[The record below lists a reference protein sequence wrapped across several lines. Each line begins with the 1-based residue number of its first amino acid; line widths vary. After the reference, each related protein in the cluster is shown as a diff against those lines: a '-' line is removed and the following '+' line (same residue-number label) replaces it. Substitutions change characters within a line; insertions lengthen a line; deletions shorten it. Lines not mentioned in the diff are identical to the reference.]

1 MKKKTI
7 PLWAIITVL
16 ALLIVG
22 IFYSYNSFY
31 LRKAKV
37 ISSYVE
43 NFQEYD
49 ESDVKEIILSSINH
63 KVVIAPSVDDKIR
76 ISYFQKADNMNVST
90 FENKTIKIDL
100 IERVENLD
108 SLLFKTEKKIDVITI
123 YLPATSTLKLN
134 IKTIY
139 GSLSIKNL
147 TLDSV
152 VYSCT
157 TGDIFVENVSFKTLT
172 LSANTSNISLDTIL
186 FNKADVKCVEGAITL
201 KYPLSLNECKSII
214 NSIYGQLLINGESL
228 FIIDE
233 EGQQQQVNYYKS
245 DDQLTYQYQMNMQLM
260 RGDINIFSNEVV
272 DEESPQQQ

>member
-49 ESDVKEIILSSINH
+49 ESDVKEIILSTINH

-90 FENKTIKIDL
+90 FENKTIKI
-100 IERVENLD
+100 IRQY
-108 SLLFKTEKKIDVITI
+108 TI
-123 YLPATSTLKLN
+123 
-134 IKTIY
+134 
-139 GSLSIKNL
+139 
-147 TLDSV
+147 
-152 VYSCT
+152 
-157 TGDIFVENVSFKTLT
+157 
-172 LSANTSNISLDTIL
+172 SNI
-186 FNKADVKCVEGAITL
+186 CVG
-201 KYPLSLNECKSII
+201 YN
-214 NSIYGQLLINGESL
+214 
-228 FIIDE
+228 F
-233 EGQQQQVNYYKS
+233 
-245 DDQLTYQYQMNMQLM
+245 
-260 RGDINIFSNEVV
+260 
-272 DEESPQQQ
+272 

>member
-76 ISYFQKADNMNVST
+76 ISYF
-90 FENKTIKIDL
+90 
-100 IERVENLD
+100 
-108 SLLFKTEKKIDVITI
+108 
-123 YLPATSTLKLN
+123 P
-134 IKTIY
+134 
-139 GSLSIKNL
+139 
-147 TLDSV
+147 
-152 VYSCT
+152 
-157 TGDIFVENVSFKTLT
+157 
-172 LSANTSNISLDTIL
+172 
-186 FNKADVKCVEGAITL
+186 
-201 KYPLSLNECKSII
+201 KS
-214 NSIYGQLLINGESL
+214 
-228 FIIDE
+228 
-233 EGQQQQVNYYKS
+233 
-245 DDQLTYQYQMNMQLM
+245 
-260 RGDINIFSNEVV
+260 R
-272 DEESPQQQ
+272 

>member
-76 ISYFQKADNMNVST
+76 ISYFQKADNMNIST

-134 IKTIY
+134 I
-139 GSLSIKNL
+139 
-147 TLDSV
+147 
-152 VYSCT
+152 
-157 TGDIFVENVSFKTLT
+157 
-172 LSANTSNISLDTIL
+172 
-186 FNKADVKCVEGAITL
+186 
-201 KYPLSLNECKSII
+201 
-214 NSIYGQLLINGESL
+214 
-228 FIIDE
+228 
-233 EGQQQQVNYYKS
+233 
-245 DDQLTYQYQMNMQLM
+245 
-260 RGDINIFSNEVV
+260 
-272 DEESPQQQ
+272 